1 MQSFS
6 MSFHITFQN
15 ETLTTM
21 TVEMFLC
28 AVYSLTCLFKLIC
41 PLNAFPQT
49 EHRKQFGPE
58 CIIRISHTVPSVSER
73 LLTCCTFV
81 CFVTTMNA
89 RMKVKCGLIDK
100 TFVTQRSL
108 VGMIIGTYPRMCS
121 LCPFVVQ
128 VLVSIQKV
136 FSHEYHNVKIGTSC
150 V

>member
-49 EHRKQFGPE
+49 EHTKQFRPD
-58 CIIRISHTVPSVSER
+58 CIIRISHTVPSVSES

-81 CFVTTMNA
+81 CFVTTMNV
-89 RMKVKCGLIDK
+89 RMKVKYGL
-100 TFVTQRSL
+100 TF
-108 VGMIIGTYPRMCS
+108 IIRGSYS
-121 LCPFVVQ
+121 
-128 VLVSIQKV
+128 V
-136 FSHEYHNVKIGTSC
+136 FGFTLLSFPLNRCACLTISVYIL
-150 V
+150 